1 MEHPDPDPSDHV
13 EDRSRPHDLAPHVPA
28 GRDLGGRAAGYRQ
41 LPGRRSRLVNHL
53 VPKAVKFFFM
63 VVLHTP
69 IHPLLSGR
77 WASLEFTGRRTGRI
91 YRTPIAYVRDGENVY
106 ITTDSPWWKN
116 LRDGARVRLL
126 IRLRAYVG
134 HAFPIAD
141 PAEAAHRLRQIL
153 DAVPMLAYPGDVRI
167 VDGAVSDQE
176 LDRVILAGRKV
187 IEIRLEPRS

>member
-1 MEHPDPDPSDHV
+1 
-13 EDRSRPHDLAPHVPA
+13 
-28 GRDLGGRAAGYRQ
+28 
-41 LPGRRSRLVNHL
+41 VNVL
-53 VPKAVKFFFM
+53 VPKIVKLFFM

-69 IHPLLSGR
+69 VHPLLSGR
-77 WASLEFTGRRTGRI
+77 WASLEFTGRRSGRI
-91 YRTPIAYVRDGENVY
+91 YRTPIAYVRDGDSVY

-134 HAFPIAD
+134 HAFPIGD
-141 PAEAAHRLRQIL
+141 PAEAARRLRQIL
-153 DAVPMLAYPGDVRI
+153 DAVPTLAYPGDVRI

-176 LDRVILAGRKV
+176 LDRVITAGRKV